1 MAQKKSVSFEELKNE
16 VFFNFNEKVDSM
28 KKDILVQMSRQV
40 NYIPKTIEG
49 DYLLRV
55 KWLKENK
62 TQRSTVRI

>member
-55 KWLKENK
+55 K
-62 TQRSTVRI
+62 